1 MGTVA
6 EPLLVSTSSGADAA
20 RSSPQQPATLF
31 GNGHLRAEVAVQL
44 LTQSP
49 DVIEGFR
56 LAEEIV
62 QVHTIGLALWYIE
75 TMLKN
80 MIDTSP

>member
-6 EPLLVSTSSGADAA
+6 EPLLVSSSSGADAA

-62 QVHTIGLALWYIE
+62 QVLKTDTIGLALWYIGI
-75 TMLKN
+75 LRQC
-80 MIDTSP
+80 